1 MRGTAPNGQLACDG
15 RCRAGVARHAA
26 RRLLDADG
34 ATFVLRDGDRCRNPL
49 MAVLG
54 TLELLGDEPLPT
66 IAEESIGMA
75 KGNADRMLHIANN
88 LIDLDLQRSGSLVM
102 RPGITTTGGIAP
114 RVADT
119 AHAVARAADV
129 RLVIEV
135 TDHALTVDP
144 QRICP
149 ALVNLVTRAVD
160 MKKSSSAKVKKLGQG
175 VIAVRRVREGV
186 LACRCRCIR

>member
-88 LIDLDLQRSGSLVM
+88 LIDLDLQRSGSLV
-102 RPGITTTGGIAP
+102 
-114 RVADT
+114 
-119 AHAVARAADV
+119 
-129 RLVIEV
+129 
-135 TDHALTVDP
+135 
-144 QRICP
+144 
-149 ALVNLVTRAVD
+149 TRAVD